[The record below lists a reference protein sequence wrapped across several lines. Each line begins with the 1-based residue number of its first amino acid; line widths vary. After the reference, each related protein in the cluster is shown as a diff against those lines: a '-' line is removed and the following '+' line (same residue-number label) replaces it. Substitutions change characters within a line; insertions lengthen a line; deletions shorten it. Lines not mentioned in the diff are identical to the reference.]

1 MKNAM
6 KVFAITAAT
15 LLLASSLFAGEPL
28 SEDGRQIGARLAAH
42 KERVQSTVRIPVTI
56 DLTGVIVNT
65 TPAVLGAYL
74 LRADFD
80 PTLVKFVGAK
90 GGSTIEFS
98 AAPMATDAE
107 KANGQGWVKIV
118 AVQPNMSTPVGKV
131 SVATLEFEE
140 IVPGGASSI
149 KTVIEQL
156 AAQPAPDGN
165 GDMSAALEIPIE
177 PQAQ

>member
-1 MKNAM
+1 
-6 KVFAITAAT
+6 
-15 LLLASSLFAGEPL
+15 
-28 SEDGRQIGARLAAH
+28 
-42 KERVQSTVRIPVTI
+42 VTI
-56 DLTGVIVNT
+56 DLTGVAVNA

-98 AAPMATDAE
+98 AAPMATDAD

-118 AVQPNMSTPVGKV
+118 AVQPNMYTPVGKV
-131 SVATLEFEE
+131 SVATLMFEE
-140 IVPGGASSI
+140 VVPGGSSSI
-149 KTVIEQL
+149 KTVIEQI
-156 AAQPAPDGN
+156 AAQPVPDAN
-165 GDMSAALEIPIE
+165 GDMPSSLEIPIE